1 MGEIN
6 CCLGKND
13 NNSTF
18 NFQNEIKKIE
28 DNENENNFESINTH
42 NTPNILNTM
51 RIFNTNHFL

>member
-6 CCLGKND
+6 CCQGKND

-28 DNENENNFESINTH
+28 DNQN
-42 NTPNILNTM
+42 
-51 RIFNTNHFL
+51 